1 MLIEIFKLVL
11 GLYFAIKGA
20 DILVTSAVSL
30 GRKFKV
36 SEFFIG
42 LVLIGFGTSI
52 SELLVSIDAVLNNSS
67 DLSVGNILGSN
78 IANLLLIFSV
88 VGFINNIKIKS
99 ISAFDISFHLIIH
112 IIFFIIFNFYTFN
125 KVFGSLFIVIFIFY
139 IIASFKISKKEG
151 YIDSFIEEDFFSV
164 YSFKNPL
171 MYGLPILLFSIA
183 LTLFGVDLAVNSAI
197 KVSTLLNIPDSFI
210 GLSIIAIG
218 TSLPE
223 LITSI
228 SAAKKGKGDLIFGNI
243 IGSNIYNLLLILGI
257 SSLFDNFKYSF
268 MTLQLDVLIVTL
280 LIIFFSVIFFKR
292 ITITTNFSVMC
303 LATYILYL
311 INLFYRNF

>member
-151 YIDSFIEEDFFSV
+151 YIDSFIEEDFFR
-164 YSFKNPL
+164 FTPL
-171 MYGLPILLFSIA
+171 K
-183 LTLFGVDLAVNSAI
+183 TL
-197 KVSTLLNIPDSFI
+197 
-210 GLSIIAIG
+210 
-218 TSLPE
+218 
-223 LITSI
+223 
-228 SAAKKGKGDLIFGNI
+228 
-243 IGSNIYNLLLILGI
+243 
-257 SSLFDNFKYSF
+257 
-268 MTLQLDVLIVTL
+268 
-280 LIIFFSVIFFKR
+280 
-292 ITITTNFSVMC
+292 
-303 LATYILYL
+303 
-311 INLFYRNF
+311 

>member
-88 VGFINNIKIKS
+88 VGFIYNIKIKS
-99 ISAFDISFHLIIH
+99 ISAFDISFLLIIH

-228 SAAKKGKGDLIFGNI
+228 SAAKKGIGDLIFGNI

-268 MTLQLDVLIVTL
+268 MTLQIDVLIVTL

>member
-1 MLIEIFKLVL
+1 
-11 GLYFAIKGA
+11 
-20 DILVTSAVSL
+20 
-30 GRKFKV
+30 
-36 SEFFIG
+36 
-42 LVLIGFGTSI
+42 
-52 SELLVSIDAVLNNSS
+52 
-67 DLSVGNILGSN
+67 
-78 IANLLLIFSV
+78 
-88 VGFINNIKIKS
+88 
-99 ISAFDISFHLIIH
+99 
-112 IIFFIIFNFYTFN
+112 
-125 KVFGSLFIVIFIFY
+125 
-139 IIASFKISKKEG
+139 
-151 YIDSFIEEDFFSV
+151 
-164 YSFKNPL
+164 

-268 MTLQLDVLIVTL
+268 MTLQIDVLIVTL

>member
-52 SELLVSIDAVLNNSS
+52 SELLVSIDAVLSNSS

-125 KVFGSLFIVIFIFY
+125 KVFGFLFIVIFIFY

-280 LIIFFSVIFFKR
+280 LIIIFSVIFFKR